1 MFPEKYNLGKR
12 LGGGRKEGAP
22 KLPLPLG
29 PEQEDTRRRLTLEG
43 YLTSL
48 ARLCQSEPVCEGG
61 DQEARESLER
71 REDGEG
77 WGADV
82 PRMLQQERGCR
93 GPQQVRRYAHTT

>member
-1 MFPEKYNLGKR
+1 MSAQNVLQNCHSPWVRNKK
-12 LGGGRKEGAP
+12 
-22 KLPLPLG
+22 
-29 PEQEDTRRRLTLEG
+29 THCRRLTLEG

>member
-43 YLTSL
+43 LPHFSCAPL
-48 ARLCQSEPVCEGG
+48 PV
-61 DQEARESLER
+61 
-71 REDGEG
+71 
-77 WGADV
+77 
-82 PRMLQQERGCR
+82 
-93 GPQQVRRYAHTT
+93 